1 MKKMPESKFT
11 TDEEIVAG
19 IKQKNTAALSAL
31 YEKYSGPVGGLIQRI
46 ITEETE
52 AGKVLEHSF
61 VLYWDNIYSFNSE
74 YLTLLTW
81 LMSFA
86 RSTSYKV
93 MGTAGAEPLQLKR
106 LNDIIGKLTTDYQFE
121 NVLIIED
128 NELESAMEEIMMK
141 KSRFAK
147 NIVTKSSVQSALSYL
162 EKDIEKFPEMILL
175 DLRMPIMDGFD
186 FLEAYQ
192 DNIAKLAPECKI
204 VILSGNT
211 SEEDKKKVIRNPVV
225 KRFIPKPLT
234 QSKLAGLSQA

>member
-1 MKKMPESKFT
+1 MLVDKFN

-19 IKQKNTAALSAL
+19 IKQKDTAALSAL

-46 ITEETE
+46 ITEE
-52 AGKVLEHSF
+52 AVADKVLEHSF

-93 MGTAGAEPLQLKR
+93 MGSVEAGPLQLKR
-106 LNDIIGKLTTDYQFE
+106 LNEIVGKQATGYQFE

-128 NELESAMEEIMMK
+128 NELESSMEEIMMK
-141 KSRFAK
+141 KFRFAK
-147 NIVTKSSVQSALSYL
+147 NIVTKSSAQSALAYL
-162 EKDIEKFPEMILL
+162 EKDVEKFPEMILL
-175 DLRMPIMDGFD
+175 DLRMPLMDGFD

-192 DNIAKLAPECKI
+192 STIARLAPHCR
-204 VILSGNT
+204 VVVLSGNA
-211 SEEDKKKVIRNPVV
+211 SEEEKKKAIGNPVV
-225 KRFIPKPLT
+225 KKFIPKPLT
-234 QSKLAGLSQA
+234 QSKLAGLALA

>member
-1 MKKMPESKFT
+1 MKKIPQSKFN

-19 IKQKNTAALSAL
+19 IKQKKTAALSAL

-46 ITEETE
+46 ISEQTV
-52 AGKVLEHSF
+52 ADKVLEHSF

-93 MGTAGAEPLQLKR
+93 MGSVESGPLQLKR
-106 LNDIIGKLTTDYQFE
+106 LNDVIGKLATDFQFE

-128 NELESAMEEIMMK
+128 NELESSMEEIMMR
-141 KSRFAK
+141 KSHFAK
-147 NIVTKSSVQSALSYL
+147 NIVTKSSAQSALSYL

-175 DLRMPIMDGFD
+175 DLRMPVMDGFD

-192 DNIAKLAPECKI
+192 GSIARLAPQCKI
-204 VILSGNT
+204 VIVSGNA
-211 SEEDKKKVIRNPVV
+211 SEEERKRATGNPVV
-225 KRFIPKPLT
+225 KKFIPKPLT
-234 QSKLAGLSQA
+234 QSKLAGLALA

>member
-1 MKKMPESKFT
+1 MKKLPDSKFN

-19 IKQKNTAALSAL
+19 IKQKDTAALSAL
-31 YEKYSGPVGGLIQRI
+31 YEKYAGPVGGLIQRI
-46 ITEETE
+46 ITEETV
-52 AGKVLEHSF
+52 ADKVLEHSF

-86 RSTSYKV
+86 RSTSYKI
-93 MGTAGAEPLQLKR
+93 MGAIDTGELQLKR
-106 LNDIIGKLTTDYQFE
+106 LNDIIGKLATDYQFE

-128 NELESAMEEIMMK
+128 NELESSMEEIMMK

-147 NIVTKSSVQSALSYL
+147 NIVTKSSVQSALTYL
-162 EKDIEKFPEMILL
+162 EKDIEKFPEVIML

-192 DNIAKLAPECKI
+192 HNIARLAPHCKI
-204 VILSGNT
+204 VVLSGNA
-211 SEEDKKKVIRNPVV
+211 SEEDKKKAIRNPVV
-225 KRFIPKPLT
+225 KKFIPKPLT
-234 QSKLAGLSQA
+234 QSKLAALAFA